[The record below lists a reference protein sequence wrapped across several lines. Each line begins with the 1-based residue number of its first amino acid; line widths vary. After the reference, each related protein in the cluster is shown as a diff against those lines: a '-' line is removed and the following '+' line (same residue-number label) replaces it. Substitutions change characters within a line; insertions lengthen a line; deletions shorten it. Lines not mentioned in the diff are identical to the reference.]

1 MTDPVDP
8 PRRIQNTRRYRR
20 RASDP
25 APQDLRPGETTDTP
39 NLPMATAEPPREERR
54 APRQPS
60 IEPNASVLAA
70 HLIGQEHR
78 RRGLKGGQPV
88 LDEARIRYLGTE
100 YSGQADRRPRAG
112 RITKTE
118 I

>member
-1 MTDPVDP
+1 MTDPVAP
-8 PRRIQNTRRYRR
+8 PRRTQNTRRYRR
-20 RASDP
+20 RADDP

-54 APRQPS
+54 ASRQS
-60 IEPNASVLAA
+60 SVEANASAFAA

-78 RRGLKGGQPV
+78 RRGLRGGQPV
-88 LDEARIRYLGTE
+88 LDEARTRYLGTE
-100 YSGQADRRPRAG
+100 YSGQADRRPPAG